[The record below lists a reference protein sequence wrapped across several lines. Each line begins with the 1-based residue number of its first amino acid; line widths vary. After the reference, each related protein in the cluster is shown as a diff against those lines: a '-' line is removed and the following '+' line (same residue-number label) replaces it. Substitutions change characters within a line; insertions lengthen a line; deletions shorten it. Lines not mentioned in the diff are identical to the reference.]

1 MNRFFSTLA
10 VLTMAL
16 LAIAVCLRQTFEM
29 REVLGNNVMLGL
41 FVLQAFL
48 VAGLLG
54 VIGFLVKKNG
64 VWRRPVSR
72 ERFEAF
78 QPLRRLLSAVWS

>member
-10 VLTMAL
+10 VMTMAL
-16 LAIAVCLRQTFEM
+16 LAIALCLRQTFEM
-29 REVLGNNVMLGL
+29 REALGDDVVLGL

-48 VAGLLG
+48 AAALLG
-54 VIGFLVKKNG
+54 VIGFLVRKNG
-64 VWRRPVSR
+64 LWRRPVSR
-72 ERFEAF
+72 GRFEVF